1 MTETKAPTIEF
12 PCDYPIKIVGAAE
25 VDFRETVVTVV
36 ETHAPEVRQFEI
48 TENLSRNG
56 KWISVRI
63 TIRATGEEQLSAIFA
78 ELKATGR
85 VQMVL

>member
-1 MTETKAPTIEF
+1 MTDTEAPKIEF
-12 PCDYPIKIVGAAE
+12 PCDYPIKIVGAAAA
-25 VDFRETVVTVV
+25 DFRETVVTIV
-36 ETHAPEVRQFEI
+36 EAHAPEVREFEI
-48 TENLSRNG
+48 TENLSRSG

-63 TIRATGEEQLSAIFA
+63 KIRATGEEQLRTIFA